1 MTKITFLG
9 LGVMGYPMA
18 GHLAGAGHEL
28 TVYNRTAAKAGAWT
42 SKHGGAT
49 GATPA
54 EAARGAEM
62 VMACVGNDDDLR
74 SVCLG
79 PDGAFATMAVGS
91 IFVDHTTV
99 SAAVTRELYE
109 AARVKGIAFVDAP
122 VSGGQAGAE
131 NGQLSIMCGGDQAD
145 FDRAEPVMAVYSKLC
160 RRIGESGAGQ
170 MTKMCNQIAIAGL
183 VQGLSEALHFAAKAG
198 LDGASVVE
206 VISQGAAG
214 SWQMSN
220 RYETMLDDHFEHGF
234 AVDWM
239 RKDLRIC
246 LEEASRNGAPLPV
259 TEIVAGYYAEL
270 SEMGHGRNDTSSL
283 IRRLRNS

>member
-18 GHLAGAGHEL
+18 GHLARAGHEV
-28 TVYNRTAAKAGAWT
+28 TVYNRTAAKAGAWA
-42 SKHGGAT
+42 SEHGGAT

-54 EAARGAEM
+54 EASKGAEM
-62 VMACVGNDDDLR
+62 VMACVGNDNDLR
-74 SVCLG
+74 SICLG
-79 PDGAFATMAVGS
+79 PDGAFASMAEGS

-109 AARVKGIAFVDAP
+109 AARIKGIAFVDAP

-131 NGQLSIMCGGDQAD
+131 NGQLSIMCGGDQVD
-145 FDRAEPVMAVYSKLC
+145 FDRAEPAMAVYSKLC

-183 VQGLSEALHFAAKAG
+183 VQGLSEAMHFASKAG

-220 RYETMLDDHFEHGF
+220 RFETMLDDHFEHGF

-239 RKDLRIC
+239 RKDLGIC
-246 LEEASRNGAPLPV
+246 LATADENGASLPV
-259 TEIVAGYYAEL
+259 TALVL
-270 SEMGHGRNDTSSL
+270 SL
-283 IRRLRNS
+283 IHI